1 MASHDAIV
9 VGSGPNGLAAAIEL
23 ARAGRSVLVLEAADQ
38 IGGGLRSGE
47 VALPGFLHD
56 LCSAIHPLAAASPF
70 FRSVPLADHGLEWVH
85 PPAPLA
91 PPLDHGT
98 AARPGGAPR

>member
-23 ARAGRSVLVLEAADQ
+23 ARAGRSVLVREGADQ

-47 VALPGFLHD
+47 GTLPGFVPG
-56 LCSAIHPLAAASPF
+56 LCSAVHPAAGASPC
-70 FRSVPLADHGLEWVH
+70 FRSVPLSEPGLEWVE
-85 PPAPLA
+85 PPLPLA
-91 PPLDHGT
+91 PPLDDGD
-98 AARPGGAPR
+98 GAILE